1 MGRTAFGNC
10 IKLEKMTILDK
21 IVANKK
27 RVISYRKD
35 ALPVNILEQSPAF
48 QRETLSFKAAL
59 QDPNSLG
66 IISEFKRHSP
76 SKGDININAEVSEVT
91 TGYAKAG
98 ASALSILTDQQFFK
112 GNNDDLTEA
121 RSLNQIPI
129 LRKDFIVDE
138 YQIIEAKAIG
148 ADVILL
154 IAECLTAEQV
164 AQLAKTAKG
173 LGLDVLI
180 EIHSAEQLPKL
191 VPEIDVVGVNN
202 RNLKDFTVSIK
213 TSIDLFHE
221 IPDDFVKISESGI
234 SDPNVI
240 VDLRRL
246 GFQGFLIG
254 EYFMKSDNPAE
265 RCAEFIER
273 VHYLEDLY
281 QNAIA

>member
-1 MGRTAFGNC
+1 
-10 IKLEKMTILDK
+10 MTILDK

-27 RVISYRKD
+27 RVNAYRRD
-35 ALPVNILEQSPAF
+35 SIPVDILEQSPLF
-48 QRETLSFKAAL
+48 NRQTLSFKAAL
-59 QDPNSLG
+59 QDMQSAG

-98 ASALSILTDQQFFK
+98 ASALSVLTDLQFFK
-112 GNNDDLTEA
+112 GSNDDLTEA

-154 IAECLTAEQV
+154 IAECLEAAQV
-164 AQLAKTAKG
+164 AQFAKTAKQ
-173 LGLDVLI
+173 LGLEVLL
-180 EIHSAEQLPKL
+180 EIHSESQLPKIT
-191 VPEIDVVGVNN
+191 PDIDVVGVNN
-202 RNLKDFTVSIK
+202 RNLKDFTVSIQ

-221 IPDDFVKISESGI
+221 IPDECVKISESGI

-240 VDLRRL
+240 VELRRV

-254 EYFMKSDNPAE
+254 EHFMKSENPAE
-265 RCAEFIER
+265 QCAEFIER
-273 VHYLEDLY
+273 VKYLEDLY